1 MATKKSIKTN
11 RTTLVDGCGTIL
23 KVNRLRGG
31 YQLVKRKRVKS
42 DTPTATAPAKRR
54 GRPAKAK
61 SVAPVMAMA
70 KRRGRP
76 AKAKVVITEEV
87 VMTAPAKR
95 RGRPAKAKSV
105 APVMA
110 TAKRR
115 GRKAST
121 TAKVMKPSAKA
132 TTRKASKRGRR
143 KSVKA

>member
-1 MATKKSIKTN
+1 MATSKSIKAN

-23 KVNRLRGG
+23 KDNRLRGG

-42 DTPTATAPAKRR
+42 ATAPATAPAKRR

-61 SVAPVMAMA
+61 SVAPV
-70 KRRGRP
+70 
-76 AKAKVVITEEV
+76 T
-87 VMTAPAKR
+87 
-95 RGRPAKAKSV
+95 
-105 APVMA
+105 A

-115 GRKAST
+115 GRKPST
-121 TAKVMKPSAKA
+121 TAKAMKPSVKA

>member
-61 SVAPVMAMA
+61 AVAP
-70 KRRGRP
+70 
-76 AKAKVVITEEV
+76 
-87 VMTAPAKR
+87 VMTAPATR